1 MDIRSKES
9 RKIHIYKL
17 DELTFQV
24 SADSKIAV
32 VISDTSIKNQVATLI
47 AHIYVHDNSIIKTH
61 HHAINVT
68 FTEAKIFAIRCGINQ
83 ATQLININRI
93 IVIMN
98 SIYAVKRIFDL
109 SVHLY
114 QNSVIHN
121 F

>member
-1 MDIRSKES
+1 MDIKSKES
-9 RKIHIYKL
+9 RKIHIHKL
-17 DELTFQV
+17 NELTFQV

-32 VISDTSIKNQVATLI
+32 VISDTSIKNQVATPI

-61 HHAINVT
+61 HHAI
-68 FTEAKIFAIRCGINQ
+68 RCGINQ
-83 ATQLININRI
+83 ATQLININCI

-98 SIYAVKRIFDL
+98 SIHAAKRIFDL